1 MMNEFRT
8 ENDPGTEP
16 TSEPSVKTWDRLAAF
31 LRSNRKI
38 VALSLTGR
46 WKGYPKDLVIE
57 FVNKGTI
64 QSREYQRAKPLIG
77 KGHEY
82 VEPGEYMNQVETW
95 TRADTEREYF
105 ETLELVTDMLIG
117 EA

>member
-31 LRSNRKI
+31 LRSEGKV
-38 VALSLTGR
+38 VALMIPGR
-46 WKGYPKDLVIE
+46 QRGYPVDLVIQL
-57 FVNKGTI
+57 VNRGTI
-64 QSREYQRAKPLIG
+64 QCRQYTRAKALIG
-77 KGHEY
+77 KGRERVESEY
-82 VEPGEYMNQVETW
+82 VNWVETW

-105 ETLELVTDMLIG
+105 ENLELLAGMLIG